1 MAFLKF
7 ILVFFV
13 VAFIL
18 LLATVYTFFRRIIHR
33 AKQFQ
38 QRERT
43 RQTQKDGNIIFDS
56 RTPEETRRRII
67 PDEEGEYVEYEEQ
80 TD

>member
-7 ILVFFV
+7 ILVFFI

-18 LLATVYTFFRRIIHR
+18 LLATVYTFFRRIINR

-43 RQTQKDGNIIFDS
+43 RQTGNIIYDS